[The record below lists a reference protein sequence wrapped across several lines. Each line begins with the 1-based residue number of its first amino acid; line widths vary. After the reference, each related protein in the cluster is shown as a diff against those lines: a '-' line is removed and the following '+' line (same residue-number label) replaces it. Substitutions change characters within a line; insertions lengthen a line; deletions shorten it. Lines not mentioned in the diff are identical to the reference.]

1 MKPAALLILLIC
13 SACASSASI
22 EPEIT
27 VKLIRVNS
35 YTETCQG
42 LVKQQCLLVQEGSA
56 IDSDNWSYFYS
67 EIEGFDYET
76 GFLYDLEVHINERPK
91 PLAADASSL
100 RYELIEIISKTAS

>member
-22 EPEIT
+22 QPEIT
-27 VKLIRVNS
+27 VTLIRVNS

-42 LVKQQCLLVQEGSA
+42 LVEQQCLLVQEGSA
-56 IDSDNWSYFYS
+56 IDSDNWNYFYS

-76 GFLYDLEVHINERPK
+76 GFLYDLEVHISSRLEPV
-91 PLAADASSL
+91 PADASSL
-100 RYELIEIISKTAS
+100 RYVLVKVISKTAS

>member
-13 SACASSASI
+13 SAFARSASI

-27 VKLIRVNS
+27 FTLIRVNS

-42 LVKQQCLLVQEGSA
+42 LVEQQCLLVQEGSA
-56 IDSDNWSYFYS
+56 IDSDNWSCFYF
-67 EIEGFDYET
+67 EIEGFDYEA
-76 GFLYDLEVHINERPK
+76 GFLYDLELHISECPK

-100 RYELIEIISKTAS
+100 RYVLVKVISKTAS

>member
-13 SACASSASI
+13 SAYASSASI

-27 VKLIRVNS
+27 VTLIRVNS

-56 IDSDNWSYFYS
+56 IDSDNWSNFNS
-67 EIEGFDYET
+67 EIEGFDYEA
-76 GFLYDLEVHINERPK
+76 GFLYDLEVHIIERPK

-100 RYELIEIISKTAS
+100 LYELI

>member
-13 SACASSASI
+13 SAYASSASI

-27 VKLIRVNS
+27 VTLIRVNS

-56 IDSDNWSYFYS
+56 TDSDNWSYFYS
-67 EIEGFDYET
+67 EIEGFDYEA
-76 GFLYDLEVHINERPK
+76 GFFYDLEVHISERPK